1 MVEEV
6 DLCSRSVCQITFR
19 QHDIAK
25 VSRRNFSVIVINT
38 FNRNGMVKLSRW
50 VYSKEKHK
58 NGEPYEHI
66 VLKLD

>member
-19 QHDIAK
+19 QDDIAK
-25 VSRRNFSVIVINT
+25 VSRRNFSAIVINT

-50 VYSKEKHK
+50 VYCKEKHK